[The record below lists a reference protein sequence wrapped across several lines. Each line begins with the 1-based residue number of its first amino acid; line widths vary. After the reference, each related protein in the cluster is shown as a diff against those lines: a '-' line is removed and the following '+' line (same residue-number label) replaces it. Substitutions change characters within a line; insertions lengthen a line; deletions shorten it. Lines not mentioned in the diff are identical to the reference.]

1 MGNGEDVAEDGEEED
16 AEPVDVLEVADKVEL
31 EEDVLVGAELEDE
44 QVRQTRSRR
53 TTAWPRNLGWH
64 ARQILLKLQLIIIKT
79 EINKGPLYNARL
91 DPFGDHGQIFC
102 PIFTKTGTA
111 CAFMCTGW

>member
-1 MGNGEDVAEDGEEED
+1 M
-16 AEPVDVLEVADKVEL
+16 PVDVLEVADKVEL

-53 TTAWPRNLGWH
+53 TTAWPRNLGRQ

-91 DPFGDHGQIFC
+91 DHGQSFC
-102 PIFTKTGTA
+102 PIPIFTKTGTE
-111 CAFMCTGW
+111 CAFMCLWMILKGF